1 MKRIF
6 LGFVIALSVLW
17 ADEEKVSY
25 LPPYEPH
32 SSVSPKVQEFLDA
45 SMASYLEQNTVSS
58 SYDVLGRKKKQ
69 SHFKTPY
76 SLVLRQA
83 KMDVFV
89 SFLDIPE
96 KDERTISAEYRFE
109 NGERQYWLNG
119 VTISEE
125 DYFNSIETN
134 GTFYSPGYI
143 ASLTAEEI
151 LSLLNG
157 VTPVYISEI
166 MSEENAAV
174 YTSILDTTTVSTWAF
189 TNSYKG
195 SGIGVYFAENGCPKL
210 SVINTS
216 NFVQNSSCANGVTSH
231 ATSMVRVFQT
241 TAPNAI
247 LYQYPKGETPNISS
261 LNPQVEIGF
270 HSYSTSSDTIY
281 TTNDSNLD
289 DFIYANNI
297 TSFVAAGNQ
306 TSSTGTFYVTSPGK
320 ALNAVTVGGV
330 YPFTNNYEAF
340 SRWKNSQV
348 RNQKPEIATYDY
360 FSFPNDA
367 HFVDDN
373 GATYNGT
380 TQGTSAA
387 AAFSAGVLADILQQ
401 HPFFKHHPEMTKALM
416 ITAST
421 KPIGNASS
429 YDQDN
434 NTKAAKGIPLYKDMG
449 WNTRSRYWRG
459 ANSCCFTGDS
469 IVFTESNIVKNKRY
483 RIAISWL
490 VPGSYV
496 FVNKNI
502 SQDIDLCVIQDG
514 SIIASSSSSKNPFEV
529 VDFTTHSNSNLKIR
543 IKRYANSGSGNVVLG
558 YNMWYE

>member
-1 MKRIF
+1 MKKML
-6 LGFVIALSVLW
+6 LGVVLAFSMLW

-45 SMASYLEQNTVSS
+45 SMASDLEQNTIAS

-69 SHFKTPY
+69 SHLKTPY
-76 SLVLRQA
+76 SFVLRQA
-83 KMDVFV
+83 KMDVLV
-89 SFLDIPE
+89 SFLDIPQ
-96 KDERTISAEYRFE
+96 KDERTVSAEYRFE

-119 VTISEE
+119 VAISEE
-125 DYFNSIETN
+125 AYFNSIEIN
-134 GTFYSPGYI
+134 GTFYSPSYT

-151 LSLLNG
+151 ISLLNG
-157 VTPVYISEI
+157 ATPIYISEI
-166 MSEENAAV
+166 VPAEDAAI
-174 YTSILDTTTVSTWAF
+174 YSNILDTSTVSTWAF
-189 TNSYKG
+189 TNGYKG
-195 SGIGVYFAENGCPKL
+195 SGIGVYFSEDGCPKL
-210 SVINTS
+210 SIINSS
-216 NFVQNSSCANGVTSH
+216 NFVQNSSCANGVTRH

-247 LYQYPKGETPNISS
+247 LYQYPRGESPNISS

-270 HSYSTSSDTIY
+270 HSYSISGDSAY
-281 TTNDSNLD
+281 SVNDRNLD
-289 DFIYANNI
+289 NFIYANDI

-306 TSSTGTFYVTSPGK
+306 SSSTGLFYVTSPGK

-330 YPFTNNYEAF
+330 YPFTNNYETI

-348 RNQKPEIATYDY
+348 KNQKPEIATYDY

-373 GATYNGT
+373 GSTYDGT
-380 TQGTSAA
+380 TRGTSAA
-387 AAFSAGVLADILQQ
+387 TAFSAGVLADILQQ
-401 HPFFKHHPEMTKALM
+401 HPFFKHHPEMAKALM

-434 NTKAAKGIPLYKDMG
+434 SSKAAKGIPLYKNMG

-483 RIAISWL
+483 RIAISWI

-496 FVNKNI
+496 YSNKKI
-502 SQDIDLCVIQDG
+502 SQDIDLYVIQDG
-514 SIIASSSSSKNPFEV
+514 AVIASSLSAKNPFEV
-529 VDFTTHSNSNLKIR
+529 VDFTTSSSSNLKIR

-558 YNMWYE
+558 YNMWHE

>member
-1 MKRIF
+1 MKRML
-6 LGFVIALSVLW
+6 LGIVLAFSMLW

-45 SMASYLEQNTVSS
+45 SMASDLEQNTIAS

-69 SHFKTPY
+69 SHLKTPY
-76 SLVLRQA
+76 SFVLRQA
-83 KMDVFV
+83 KMDVLV
-89 SFLDIPE
+89 SFLDIPQ
-96 KDERTISAEYRFE
+96 KDERTVSAEYRFE

-119 VTISEE
+119 VAISEE
-125 DYFNSIETN
+125 AYFNSIEIN
-134 GTFYSPGYI
+134 GTFYSPSYT

-151 LSLLNG
+151 ISLLNG
-157 VTPVYISEI
+157 ATPIYISEI
-166 MSEENAAV
+166 VPAEDAAI
-174 YTSILDTTTVSTWAF
+174 YSNILDTTTVSTWAF
-189 TNSYKG
+189 TNGYKG
-195 SGIGVYFAENGCPKL
+195 SGIGVYFSEDGCPKL
-210 SVINTS
+210 SIINSS
-216 NFVQNSSCANGVTSH
+216 NFVQNSSCANGVTRH

-247 LYQYPKGETPNISS
+247 LYQYPRGESPNIGS

-270 HSYSTSSDTIY
+270 HSYSISGDSAY
-281 TTNDSNLD
+281 SVNDRNLD
-289 DFIYANNI
+289 NFIYANDI

-306 TSSTGTFYVTSPGK
+306 SSSTGLFYVTSPGK

-330 YPFTNNYEAF
+330 YPFTNNYETF

-348 RNQKPEIATYDY
+348 KNQKPEIATYDY

-373 GATYNGT
+373 GNTYDGT
-380 TQGTSAA
+380 TRGTSAA
-387 AAFSAGVLADILQQ
+387 TAFSAGVLADILQQ
-401 HPFFKHHPEMTKALM
+401 HPFFKHHPEMAKALM
-416 ITAST
+416 ITGST

-434 NTKAAKGIPLYKDMG
+434 SSKAAKGIPLYKNMG

-469 IVFTESNIVKNKRY
+469 IVFLVLCIVNNKRFS
-483 RIAISWL
+483 ISFFL
-490 VPGSYV
+490 FVPGSYFYSNNKISSDRVLSV
-496 FVNKNI
+496 F
-502 SQDIDLCVIQDG
+502 
-514 SIIASSSSSKNPFEV
+514 
-529 VDFTTHSNSNLKIR
+529 
-543 IKRYANSGSGNVVLG
+543 
-558 YNMWYE
+558 

>member
-1 MKRIF
+1 MKRIL
-6 LGFVIALSVLW
+6 LGIAIALSVLW
-17 ADEEKVSY
+17 ADEEKDSY

-45 SMASYLEQNTVSS
+45 ATPSNLERNMIAP

-69 SHFKTPY
+69 GLLATPY
-76 SLVLRQA
+76 SFVLRQE
-83 KMDVFV
+83 KMDVLV

-96 KDERTISAEYRFE
+96 KDEQTVSAEYRFE
-109 NGERQYWLNG
+109 NGVRQYWLNG
-119 VTISEE
+119 VTVSEE
-125 DYFNSIETN
+125 DYFNNIETN
-134 GTFYSPGYI
+134 GTFYSPSYT

-151 LSLLNG
+151 IWLLNG

-166 MSEENAAV
+166 VPAEDAAI
-174 YTSILDTTTVSTWAF
+174 YSNILDTSTVSTWAF
-189 TNSYKG
+189 TNGYKG

-247 LYQYPKGETPNISS
+247 LYQYSQTESPNISS
-261 LNPQVEIGF
+261 SNPQIEIGF
-270 HSYSTSSDTIY
+270 HSYSGNSDSVYTSLDR
-281 TTNDSNLD
+281 NLD
-289 DFIYANNI
+289 NFIYVNDI

-330 YPFTNNYEAF
+330 YPFTNNYETF

-373 GATYNGT
+373 GTTYNGVT
-380 TQGTSAA
+380 RGTSAA
-387 AAFSAGVLADILQQ
+387 TAFSAGVLADILQQ
-401 HPFFKHHPEMTKALM
+401 HPFFKHHPEMAKALM

-434 NTKAAKGIPLYKDMG
+434 SSKAAKGIPLYKNMG

-496 FVNKNI
+496 YSNKKI
-502 SQDIDLCVIQDG
+502 SQDIDLYVIQDG
-514 SIIASSSSSKNPFEV
+514 AIIASSLSARNPFEV
-529 VDFTTHSNSNLKIR
+529 VDFTASSSSNLKIR

-558 YNMWYE
+558 YNMWFE

>member
-1 MKRIF
+1 MKRIL
-6 LGFVIALSVLW
+6 LGIAIALSVLW
-17 ADEEKVSY
+17 ADEEKDSY

-45 SMASYLEQNTVSS
+45 ATPSNLEWNMIAP

-69 SHFKTPY
+69 GHLATPY
-76 SLVLRQA
+76 SFVLRQE
-83 KMDVFV
+83 KMDVLV

-96 KDERTISAEYRFE
+96 KDEQTVSAEYRFE
-109 NGERQYWLNG
+109 NGVRQYWLNG
-119 VTISEE
+119 VTVSEE
-125 DYFNSIETN
+125 DYFNNIETN
-134 GTFYSPGYI
+134 GTFYSPSYT

-151 LSLLNG
+151 ISLLNG

-166 MSEENAAV
+166 VSAQDAAV

-189 TNSYKG
+189 TNGYKG

-216 NFVQNSSCANGVTSH
+216 NFVQNSSCANGITSH

-247 LYQYPKGETPNISS
+247 LYQYPKGESPNISS
-261 LNPQVEIGF
+261 LTPQVEIGF
-270 HSYSTSSDTIY
+270 HSYSGSSDSTY
-281 TTNDSNLD
+281 TTNDRNLD
-289 DFIYANNI
+289 NFIYANDI
-297 TSFVAAGNQ
+297 TSFVASGNQ
-306 TSSTGTFYVTSPGK
+306 NSSSGSFYVTTPGK

-330 YPFTNNYEAF
+330 YPFTNNYETF

-348 RNQKPEIATYDY
+348 KNQKPEIATYDY

-373 GATYNGT
+373 GNTYDGT
-380 TQGTSAA
+380 ARGTSAA
-387 AAFSAGVLADILQQ
+387 TAFSAGVLADILQQ
-401 HPFFKHHPEMTKALM
+401 HPFFKHHPEVAKALM
-416 ITAST
+416 INAST

-434 NTKAAKGIPLYKDMG
+434 NSIVAKGIPLYRNMG
-449 WNTRSRYWRG
+449 WNIRSKYWRG

-469 IVFTESNIVKNKRY
+469 IVFTESNIVQNKRY

-496 FVNKNI
+496 YTNKKI
-502 SQDIDLCVIQDG
+502 SQDIDLYVIQDG
-514 SIIASSSSSKNPFEV
+514 SIIALSSTAKNPFESV
-529 VDFTTHSNSNLKIR
+529 NFTTNSNSNLIIK

-558 YNMWYE
+558 YNMWRE